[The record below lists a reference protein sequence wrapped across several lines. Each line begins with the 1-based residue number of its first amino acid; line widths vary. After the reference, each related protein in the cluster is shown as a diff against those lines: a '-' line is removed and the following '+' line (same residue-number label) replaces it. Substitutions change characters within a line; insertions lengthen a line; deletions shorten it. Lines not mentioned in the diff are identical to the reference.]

1 MRANISLKR
10 PKIEAMRTCKRI
22 VIGEHVHTL
31 EYDKES
37 IEHASNN
44 LNSD

>member
-1 MRANISLKR
+1 M
-10 PKIEAMRTCKRI
+10 
-22 VIGEHVHTL
+22 IGEHVHTL

-44 LNSD
+44 PNSDWIWNFACAVVPNRNSYTMA

>member
-1 MRANISLKR
+1 M
-10 PKIEAMRTCKRI
+10 
-22 VIGEHVHTL
+22 IGEHVHTL

-44 LNSD
+44 LNSDWIWNFACVVMPNRNSYTMA